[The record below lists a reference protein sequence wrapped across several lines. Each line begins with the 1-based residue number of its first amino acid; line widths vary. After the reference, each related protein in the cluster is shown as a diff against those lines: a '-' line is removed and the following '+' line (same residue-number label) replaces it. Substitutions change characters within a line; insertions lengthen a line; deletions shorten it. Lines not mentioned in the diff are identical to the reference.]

1 MNTTFTKQINKQCAT
16 VTRCLT
22 GWQHMSHLCGVVG
35 AKT

>member
-1 MNTTFTKQINKQCAT
+1 MNTTFTKQIAKQCAT

-22 GWQHMSHLCGVVG
+22 RWQHMSRRGGVVG